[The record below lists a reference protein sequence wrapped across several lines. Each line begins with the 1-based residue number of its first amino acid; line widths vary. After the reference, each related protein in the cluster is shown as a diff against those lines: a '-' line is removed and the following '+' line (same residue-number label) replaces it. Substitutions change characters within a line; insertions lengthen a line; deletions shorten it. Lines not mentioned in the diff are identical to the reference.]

1 MEPPVSV
8 RRLRVATY
16 NIHRG
21 RGLDGQVRPARIA
34 AVLSELGADVVGLQE
49 VLCVT
54 GRDRA
59 DDQPRFL
66 ADALGYEMQ
75 FGAVRDIP
83 GGRYGNLVLSALPLG
98 PGRVYDLSV
107 KRREERGCL
116 RADVELGSGRSLHV
130 FNVHLGTSLAERRQ
144 QGPRLLEAVA
154 LDSAELVGPRVV
166 LGDFNEWARGAVS
179 RLLASR
185 FHGVDLK
192 AHLRWRRT
200 YPGLLPL
207 LHLDHIYH
215 DDGLRLVGLVLHRT
229 RRALVASDH
238 LPLVADFELREASP
252 ATARTPAPAPLS

>member
-1 MEPPVSV
+1 MESFPVTA

-16 NIHRG
+16 NIHRS
-21 RGLDGQVRPARIA
+21 RGLDGRVRPERIA
-34 AVLSELGADVVGLQE
+34 AVLGELGADVVGLQE

-54 GRDRA
+54 GRGRT

-98 PGRVYDLSV
+98 PGCLYDLSV
-107 KRREERGCL
+107 QGREERGCL
-116 RADVELGSGRSLHV
+116 RADVDLGGGGTMHV
-130 FNVHLGTSLAERRQ
+130 FNVHLGTSLTERRQ

-154 LDSAELVGPRVV
+154 RESEPLAGPRLV

-185 FHGVDLK
+185 FHSVDLK

-200 YPGLLPL
+200 YPGLLPF

-215 DDGLRLVGLVLHRT
+215 DDKLRLVRLALHRT
-229 RRALVASDH
+229 RLALVASDH
-238 LPLVADFELREASP
+238 LPLVADFEIRVASQTS
-252 ATARTPAPAPLS
+252 AAAEG

>member
-1 MEPPVSV
+1 MAPSPVTA

-21 RGLDGQVRPARIA
+21 RGLDGRLRPARIA
-34 AVLSELGADVVGLQE
+34 AVLGELGADVVGLQE
-49 VLCVT
+49 VLCVA
-54 GRDRA
+54 GRGRA

-83 GGRYGNLVLSALPLG
+83 GGRYGNLVLSALPLR
-98 PGRVYDLSV
+98 PGRLYDLSV
-107 KRREERGCL
+107 RGREERGCL
-116 RADVELGSGRSLHV
+116 RADVDLGGGRSLHV
-130 FNVHLGTSLAERRQ
+130 FNVHLGTSFTERRQ
-144 QGPRLLEAVA
+144 QGPRLLEAVVR
-154 LDSAELVGPRVV
+154 DSAELVGPRVV

-179 RLLASR
+179 RLLSSR
-185 FHGVDLK
+185 FQSVDLK

-200 YPGLLPL
+200 YPGLLPF

-215 DDGLRLVGLVLHRT
+215 DDGLRLVRLALHRT

-238 LPLVADFELREASP
+238 LPLVADFELREASR
-252 ATARTPAPAPLS
+252 ASAAAGG